1 MKYVRVERMEA
12 DRFGKWLAAHGY
24 TIDRD
29 SEHVES
35 KNHYFIA
42 WPPKN
47 LNVRRVVLHRFSNR
61 KTGEWIGLASTDD
74 AWKTYQRYLNTSFK
88 ASSITKSDV
97 ASHKAPSMRKRISL
111 SDYQPQEMRD
121 QYPVPFDIPEDVEL
135 SVECR
140 IYFSQHPQEFPEW
153 LEIYRTATA

>member
-1 MKYVRVERMEA
+1 MKYVRLTKDEA
-12 DRFGKWLAAHGY
+12 DRFGEWLRTHGFI
-24 TIDRD
+24 IDRC
-29 SEHVES
+29 SEHV
-35 KNHYFIA
+35 KRKGHYLCA
-42 WPPKN
+42 WPPAGMK
-47 LNVRRVVLHRFSNR
+47 RVVLHRFINR

-74 AWKTYQRYLNTSFK
+74 AWLAYQSFLNDDSHVT
-88 ASSITKSDV
+88 APIRKSYGPNQ
-97 ASHKAPSMRKRISL
+97 APKMKQRIPISE
-111 SDYQPQEMRD
+111 YQPQSMRE